1 MLVERFVVV
10 EKEQPLLVLSL
21 ENSDAILVHSEKTH
35 AAKSVNAARG
45 EHAAKKTNAAKHF
58 ASPRVKAKKVKPHSL
73 DRKRRGL
80 KHTGSLR
87 SPDMKSPEL
96 ADL

>member
-45 EHAAKKTNAAKHF
+45 EHAAKKTNAAKQEAFVHQ
-58 ASPRVKAKKVKPHSL
+58 
-73 DRKRRGL
+73 
-80 KHTGSLR
+80 T
-87 SPDMKSPEL
+87 
-96 ADL
+96 